1 MQVHFVKSYKLNSL
15 PELSNL
21 TASFGHKIFNFLVLY
36 YVTTIFCSRKEMII
50 VNSLL
55 KKYELIFHCIRH
67 CVIQYVSH
75 NGGMMTTEFWLDI
88 SVMVFLKGSGS
99 IIHFMKTKLTVIQ
112 VKSQGFYL
120 FINLKKSKGRKVF
133 SVHCPKPRV
142 TSTLNEN
149 GL

>member
-1 MQVHFVKSYKLNSL
+1 MNFHLLVYYYHLDLQLLYSLLKINSQ
-15 PELSNL
+15 
-21 TASFGHKIFNFLVLY
+21 
-36 YVTTIFCSRKEMII
+36 
-50 VNSLL
+50 L

-149 GL
+149 GLQNAMTQTNTDRLDAAVFSLSLPPGCDE